1 MDNVGELGGWG
12 SREEMEEET
21 ARQLHGTSRGSIA
34 CSA

>member
-21 ARQLHGTSRGSIA
+21 ARQLHGRGSIA